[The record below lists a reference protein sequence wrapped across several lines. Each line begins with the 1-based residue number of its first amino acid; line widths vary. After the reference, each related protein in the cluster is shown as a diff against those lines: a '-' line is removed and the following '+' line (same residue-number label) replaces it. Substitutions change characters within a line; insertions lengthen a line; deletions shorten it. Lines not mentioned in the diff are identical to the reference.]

1 MVLQMSTVNDIRK
14 QNDCKRLC
22 YAVDVGMH

>member
-1 MVLQMSTVNDIRK
+1 MVLQMSIVNDTRI

-22 YAVDVGMH
+22 YAVDVRMH